1 MVWLAGVITMG
12 AKMSEGGRILPVIL
26 AGGGGTR
33 LWPVSTD
40 SSPKQFQKLTGPL
53 STYQM
58 TLQRVEDPAMFARPV
73 VITAESLQ
81 VMAVDAAAEIGL
93 LPEIVVEPL
102 RRDSAAAI
110 AVAALT
116 AENRQ
121 PGSLVLALAADHI
134 VGDTQL
140 FHESVRLGCL
150 AADAGDIVVF
160 AIPPTAPLT
169 SYGYIDPGDRLFGH
183 TDLCRVRAF
192 VEKPGAQTARAH
204 VKAGY
209 LWNSGN
215 FLFRSDV
222 MITQFEMHAPE
233 ILAAARA
240 AIGRGNQSDGV
251 LVLDKEA
258 FATATATSI
267 DYAVIEKTKAI
278 AVVKGRFAWSD
289 IGSWD
294 AISDMLA
301 KDEAGNAIFGNG
313 YAFDSKNCLIH
324 SGQGL
329 TAVVGVEDLAVI
341 STNGAVLVIPKNRS
355 QEVKALVEKLRALAA
370 SAPVGNS

>member
-1 MVWLAGVITMG
+1 MVWLARVITKG
-12 AKMSEGGRILPVIL
+12 AKMSGVGRILPVIL
-26 AGGGGTR
+26 AGGGTR

-58 TLQRVEDPAMFARPV
+58 TLQRVEDPSMFARPV
-73 VITAESLQ
+73 VITAQSFQ

-192 VEKPGAQTARAH
+192 VEKPDAQTARAY

-267 DYAVIEKTKAI
+267 DYAVIEKTKTI
-278 AVVKGRFAWSD
+278 AMVKGRFAWSD

-313 YAFDSKNCLIH
+313 YAIDSKNCLIH

-341 STNGAVLVIPKNRS
+341 STDGAVLVIPKNRS
-355 QEVKALVEKLRALAA
+355 QEVKALVEKLRALAV
-370 SAPVGNS
+370 SAPFGNS

>member
-1 MVWLAGVITMG
+1 MG
-12 AKMSEGGRILPVIL
+12 AKMFEAGRILPVIL

-40 SSPKQFQKLTGPL
+40 RSPKQFQKLTGPL

-58 TLQRVEDPAMFARPV
+58 TLRRVEDPAMFASPV
-73 VITAESLQ
+73 VITAESFQ
-81 VMAVDAAAEIGL
+81 AMAADAAAEIGL

-110 AVAALT
+110 AVAAVM

-121 PGSLVLALAADHI
+121 PGGLVLALAADHI
-134 VGDTQL
+134 VGDTEL
-140 FHESVRLGCL
+140 FLESVRHGCL
-150 AADAGDIVVF
+150 AAEAGDIVVF
-160 AIPPTAPLT
+160 AIKPTAPLT
-169 SYGYIDPGDRLFGH
+169 SYGYIDAGDSLFGH
-183 TDLCRVRAF
+183 TDVCRVRAF
-192 VEKPGAQTARAH
+192 VEKPDALTARAH

-222 MITQFEMHAPE
+222 MITQFEIHAPE
-233 ILAAARA
+233 ILAAART
-240 AIGRGNQSDGV
+240 AIGRGSKRDGV

-267 DYAVIEKTKAI
+267 DYAVIDKTRAI

-313 YAFDSKNCLIH
+313 YALDSRNCLIH
-324 SGQGL
+324 SGHGL

-341 STNGAVLVIPKNRS
+341 STAGAVLVIPKNRS

-370 SAPVGNS
+370 FAAGGTS